1 MLKIAVDKGLYSKTY
16 NQYFELNSGLPEGNI
31 SYYTAIIT
39 EMRPRDLNHSNFNYS
54 GFGV

>member
-31 SYYTAIIT
+31 SYYAAIIT
-39 EMRPRDLNHSNFNYS
+39 VMRPRN
-54 GFGV
+54 